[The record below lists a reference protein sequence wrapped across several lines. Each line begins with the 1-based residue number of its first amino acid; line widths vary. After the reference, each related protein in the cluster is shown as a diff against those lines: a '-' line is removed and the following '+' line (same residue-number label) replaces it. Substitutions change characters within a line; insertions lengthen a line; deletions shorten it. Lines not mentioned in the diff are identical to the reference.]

1 MGEGE
6 FVTVK
11 HPPGG
16 TVDLDT
22 LRAFER
28 GLDPLQPER
37 SAIPARVLGYGEIST
52 VFAIERESMRGLAF
66 KRLSIFETQAE
77 LVEYISVYE
86 GYERLL
92 EEEIG
97 IGLPPNGYA
106 AFPDDSGRPIFYI
119 IQEQEPAESLGST
132 LIHTLDAAPLLALF
146 GRLLHELGKVWAFN
160 ARQDEVRVGFDGQV
174 SNWAIRPAEGDA
186 PPALRYLDTSTPLF
200 RVKGREQLNP
210 EMFLR
215 SAPSFL
221 RWVLRLFFMDDVVNR
236 YYDLRRVVI
245 DVIANFYKEDRP
257 ELIPALVDAANAF
270 FAADYPEGGPAPI
283 TTDEVRAYYKED
295 AFIWSLYL
303 GMRRLDR
310 WLTARLLRRRY
321 PYILPGRIKR

>member
-1 MGEGE
+1 MSEGE
-6 FVTVK
+6 FVKVK
-11 HPPGG
+11 HPSCC
-16 TVDLDT
+16 TIDLDT

-28 GLDPLQPER
+28 GLDPMQPER
-37 SAIPARVLGYGEIST
+37 SPIPARVLGYGEIST
-52 VFAIERESMRGLAF
+52 VFAIERDSMRGLAF

-77 LVEYISVYE
+77 LVEYVGIYE
-86 GYERLL
+86 EYERLL
-92 EEEIG
+92 EEVIG

-119 IQEQEPAESLGST
+119 IQEQEPVESIGST
-132 LIHTLDAAPLLALF
+132 LVHTLDDATLLALF
-146 GRLLHELGKVWAFN
+146 GHLLRELGKVWAFN
-160 ARQDEVRVGFDGQV
+160 GRQDEVQVGFDGQI
-174 SNWAIRPAEGDA
+174 SNWAIQPAGGDA
-186 PPALRYLDTSTPLF
+186 PPTLRYLDTSTPLF
-200 RVKGREQLNP
+200 RVGGREQLNP

-245 DVIANFYKEDRP
+245 DVIANFYKEGRP

-270 FAADYPEGGPAPI
+270 FAAESPAACAPI
-283 TTDEVRAYYKED
+283 TVKEVRAYYKED

-321 PYILPGRIKR
+321 PYILPGRITR